1 MSSERR
7 KGPAKEAK
15 EAQESTDAK
24 KVRLTPEARRAQLLE
39 VASAIVGERGIE
51 GLEMRDLAHRAG
63 VTRPVVY
70 RYFPT
75 RHALV
80 LALLEDFAGAI
91 EVAYRDALVSTLGEP
106 VDIVAKRFVLASS
119 EVIEAKGAGP
129 WHLLAMRGGD
139 PEVAALGQSIHDRL
153 LSPWVARIAEV
164 TGISRTDLR
173 AIAPIVIATGR
184 AALDAWL
191 DDRVSKKRA
200 VEHGS
205 RVVSAILRE
214 YAGDRQL

>member
-1 MSSERR
+1 MSSAARQDE
-7 KGPAKEAK
+7 
-15 EAQESTDAK
+15 TK
-24 KVRLTPEARRAQLLE
+24 KVRLTPEARRAQLLS
-39 VASAIVGERGIE
+39 VASSIVGELGVE
-51 GLEMRDLAHRAG
+51 GLEMRDLARRAG

-80 LALLEDFAGAI
+80 LALLEDFASAI
-91 EVAYRDALVSTLGEP
+91 ELAYRDALVSTLGEP
-106 VDIVAKRFVLASS
+106 IDVVARRFVLASS
-119 EVIEAKGAGP
+119 DVIEAKGVGP
-129 WHLLAMRGGD
+129 WNLLAMRGGD

-153 LSPWVARIAEV
+153 LAPWVARIAEV
-164 TGISRTDLR
+164 TGLSRADLR
-173 AIAPIVIATGR
+173 AIAPIVIAVGR

-191 DDRVSKKRA
+191 DGRVSKKRA

-214 YAGDRQL
+214 YTGDRMP